1 MEREGITCVAFPQ
14 SDSRMIP
21 ASALLHAAV
30 TERRLQLPDLPELH
44 AHAANTIAR
53 HGRRGWRLDKP
64 DGATPND
71 AIIAL
76 AMAVDAVEQR
86 PEPARVLGF
95 V

>member
-1 MEREGITCVAFPQ
+1 
-14 SDSRMIP
+14 MIP

-53 HGRRGWRLDKP
+53 HGRRSWRLDKP